1 MSVVWTC
8 GDERAGG
15 GDCGG
20 DSGGDSGDDNEL
32 DCDDEI
38 IGGDGAST
46 SEDNIGDGVMHPPL
60 LVASALH
67 DMAEKKD

>member
-8 GDERAGG
+8 DDEGAGG
-15 GDCGG
+15 GG
-20 DSGGDSGDDNEL
+20 SGDNEL

-38 IGGDGAST
+38 IGDGDGDGAST
-46 SEDNIGDGVMHPPL
+46 SEDNIDGVMHPPL

>member
-8 GDERAGG
+8 GDDRTGG
-15 GDCGG
+15 GDT
-20 DSGGDSGDDNEL
+20 GDDEL
-32 DCDDEI
+32 DCDDGI

-46 SEDNIGDGVMHPPL
+46 SEDDIGDGVMHPPL